1 MNLNRAQMI
10 MVDLAPLVIQYVNA
24 DQLLIIPEICNS
36 INVNIHWTT
45 IFHTKVLEEYTL
57 EHLAPVLH
65 HIAQVFGLVGRSSS
79 ARSLAL
85 ARGYIPMS
93 GAGSFNQHLPPCFT
107 NSLCHFQ
114 SAGQPED
121 L

>member
-45 IFHTKVLEEYTL
+45 IFHK
-57 EHLAPVLH
+57 
-65 HIAQVFGLVGRSSS
+65 
-79 ARSLAL
+79 
-85 ARGYIPMS
+85 
-93 GAGSFNQHLPPCFT
+93 
-107 NSLCHFQ
+107 
-114 SAGQPED
+114 SAGGIHS
-121 L
+121 